1 MEFFLFIILPFL
13 FFFVYLPP
21 RHKPT
26 AEAEAAR
33 AKITEAE
40 AEAARAKITEAIAEG
55 LAKIAE
61 GLAKIT
67 EARAANAERRTRRAK
82 GTGAEAEAATAVYN
96 KALAEGEESLD
107 KAIAEAQ
114 AVRDK
119 ALAESNVWEEK
130 NVVFDVYKKVSDDI
144 FDAHFKAKDV
154 ASEVYWRVMDDVENE
169 DEDENDDEIYGL
181 WTMQQRDDHLAS
193 EFIRKGLKL
202 DDSRGM
208 QRRYDHVPMKQVE
221 RIFLLIGGAILGMCG
236 FTLWAVAYAQNGVVN
251 DWASFFIL
259 FCMLAFFAGVVNIIK
274 LVLFSY
280 RCPQCRASLA
290 QTKVPGGQDG
300 DPVLYICP
308 TCKVEWDSGFKISL
322 GD

>member
-61 GLAKIT
+61 GLAKIA

-96 KALAEGEESLD
+96 KALAEGDESL
-107 KAIAEAQ
+107 
-114 AVRDK
+114 DK
-119 ALAESNVWEEK
+119 ALAESQAVRDMALAESDVWEEK

-144 FDAHFKAKDV
+144 FDAHFKAWGV
-154 ASEVYWRVMDDVENE
+154 ASEVYWSVMDDVEND
-169 DEDENDDEIYGL
+169 DEDEVDEDYGL
-181 WTMQQRDDHLAS
+181 WRMQQRDDHLAS

-208 QRRYDHVPMKQVE
+208 QRRYDHVPRKQLQ
-221 RIFLLIGGAILGMCG
+221 RIYLLFGGAILGMCG
-236 FTLWAVAYAQNGVVN
+236 FTLWAVAYAQNSVAN
-251 DWASFFIL
+251 DWALALFFVHV
-259 FCMLAFFAGVVNIIK
+259 CMLAFFAGVVNSIK
-274 LVLFSY
+274 LKHFSY

-290 QTKVPGGQDG
+290 QVPGGQDG

>member
-26 AEAEAAR
+26 
-33 AKITEAE
+33 AE

-208 QRRYDHVPMKQVE
+208 QRRYDHVPRKQLQ
-221 RIFLLIGGAILGMCG
+221 RIYLLLGGAILGMCG
-236 FTLWAVAYAQNGVVN
+236 FTLWAVAYAQNSVAN
-251 DWASFFIL
+251 DWALALFFVHV
-259 FCMLAFFAGVVNIIK
+259 CMLAFFAGVVNGIK
-274 LVLFSY
+274 LRHFSY

>member
-40 AEAARAKITEAIAEG
+40 AEAEAARAKITEAIAEG
-55 LAKIAE
+55 LAKIAK
-61 GLAKIT
+61 G
-67 EARAANAERRTRRAK
+67 RAAMADARTRRAK
-82 GTGAEAEAATAVYN
+82 GTKAEAATAVYN
-96 KALAEGEESLD
+96 KALAEGDELLD

-144 FDAHFKAKDV
+144 FDTHFKAWRV
-154 ASEVYWRVMDDVENE
+154 ASEVYWRVMDDVEN
-169 DEDENDDEIYGL
+169 DDDDDDENDDEDDGL
-181 WTMQQRDDHLAS
+181 WMQQRYDDHLAS

-208 QRRYDHVPMKQVE
+208 QRRYDHVPRKQVQ
-221 RIFLLIGGAILGMCG
+221 RIYLLFGGAILGMCG
-236 FTLWAVAYAQNGVVN
+236 LFPCPQGRGLDIMHVVN
-251 DWASFFIL
+251 DWVL
-259 FCMLAFFAGVVNIIK
+259 FYIHVCMLAFFAGVVNSIK
-274 LVLFSY
+274 LKLFSY

-290 QTKVPGGQDG
+290 QVPGQDG

-308 TCKVEWDSGFKISL
+308 TCKVEWATGSRISSG
-322 GD
+322 D

>member
-1 MEFFLFIILPFL
+1 MEFFLFKLFIFFFFIILPFL

-21 RHKPT
+21 GHKAET
-26 AEAEAAR
+26 ARTKIAEAKAKAESEAVY
-33 AKITEAE
+33 AE
-40 AEAARAKITEAIAEG
+40 IAESK
-55 LAKIAE
+55 AKIAE
-61 GLAKIT
+61 GLAKC
-67 EARAANAERRTRRAK
+67 AKLKAAMAEDRTRRAK
-82 GTGAEAEAATAVYN
+82 GTESEAATAVYN
-96 KALAEGEESLD
+96 KALAEGRKSLD
-107 KAIAEAQ
+107 KALAEAQ

-119 ALAESNVWEEK
+119 ALAESDVWEEK

-144 FDAHFKAKDV
+144 FDAHHKAMDV
-154 ASEVYWRVMDDVENE
+154 ACAVYDRAMGHEENDE
-169 DEDENDDEIYGL
+169 DEDDEDDDENDSLG
-181 WTMQQRDDHLAS
+181 MQRRYDHVPMKRTDTDDPGYKPL
-193 EFIRKGLKL
+193 R
-202 DDSRGM
+202 M

-290 QTKVPGGQDG
+290 QVPGQDG

-308 TCKVEWDSGFKISL
+308 TCKVEWATGSRISSG
-322 GD
+322 D